1 MAKIQLP
8 NNWRPRSY
16 QLPAWEY
23 LENGGKHAELIWHR
37 RSGKDEICLHR
48 AAVAAFERVA
58 NYWHMLPQAEQAR
71 KAIWNA
77 VNPHTGRRRI
87 DEAFPLEVRKT
98 TRNQEMMIEFING
111 SSWQVLG
118 SDNFNSA
125 VGSAPAGIVYSEWAL
140 ANPAARAYL
149 RPILTENNG
158 WQLFITTPRGKNH
171 AHKTFLA
178 AKQNPK
184 AFAQVIRADQSG
196 VFTTQQLEEE
206 RQNYEAEFGIEQ
218 GHALFDQEFMC
229 SFEAAIMGAY
239 YGGELRRV
247 EDEGRMTSNLW
258 DENLKVHI
266 AFDLGYD
273 DDTAIWFFQV
283 AHNQVRFIDCY
294 AASGKD
300 VEHYSEILK
309 AKPYRYA
316 EHIWLPHDAKAKT
329 LAARGKSVEQQFR
342 DLDWKPRITPDLSLQ
357 DGIQAARKTFPQIWI
372 DKDKCADGIEALTQY
387 RREWDQDKKCFRDR
401 PLHDWTSHYADS
413 FRYACIVWRQEML
426 PKPKEVVKFA
436 QHQTIDQIIAA
447 HRRQKY
453 GD

>member
-8 NNWRPRSY
+8 NNWKPRDY

-23 LENGGKHAELIWHR
+23 LENGGKHAELIFHR
-37 RSGKDEICLHR
+37 RAGKDEICLHR

-87 DEAFPLEVRKT
+87 DEAFPLEIRDT
-98 TRNQEMMIEFING
+98 TRNQEMMIVFKNG

-140 ANPAARAYL
+140 ANPAARAYM
-149 RPILTENNG
+149 RPILAENHG

-171 AHKTFLA
+171 AYRTFQA
-178 AKQNPK
+178 ARENPR
-184 AFAQVIRADQSG
+184 AFAQIIRADQSG
-196 VFTTQQLEEE
+196 VFSAQQLAEE
-206 RQNYEAEFGIEQ
+206 RLNYIADFGEEQ
-218 GHALFDQEFMC
+218 GTALFEQEFMC

-239 YGGELRRV
+239 YGGELRRA
-247 EDEGRMTSNLW
+247 EDEGRMVHNLW
-258 DENLKVHI
+258 DENLKVHV

-283 AHNQVRFIDCY
+283 SRNQVRFIDCY
-294 AASGKD
+294 SASGQD
-300 VEHYSEILK
+300 VEHYSKILRD
-309 AKPYRYA
+309 KPYSYA
-316 EHIWLPHDAKAKT
+316 ENIWLPHDAKAKT

-342 DLDWKPRITPDLSLQ
+342 DLGWKPRITPDLSLQ
-357 DGIQAARKTFPQIWI
+357 DGIQAARKTFPQAYFDVGKCTGI
-372 DKDKCADGIEALTQY
+372 DALTQY
-387 RREWDQDKKCFRDR
+387 RREWDQDKRCFRDH
-401 PLHDWTSHYADS
+401 PLHDWTSHYADA
-413 FRYACIVWRQEML
+413 FRYACIVWREEMAPKVQEVA
-426 PKPKEVVKFA
+426 KYA
-436 QHQTIDQIIAA
+436 THQTIDQIIAA